1 MTAREALL
9 EAAQAL
15 LWERGFSAMSPRD
28 VLRRSGAG
36 QGSFY
41 HFFEGKEALAAE
53 AMQAVA
59 EEVSKR
65 VELTCGTGTG
75 NGFDRIERFLSGD
88 RDALRGCQ
96 LGRLA
101 QEPELPE
108 RIRQSVAA
116 GLGRLHST
124 LECAVHDAQSEGAL
138 PTELDARALAECLI
152 AVVQGGYVLS
162 RAHGSA
168 AHMNR
173 VTGVLLSVLAHL
185 MPAPAQPKQKAR
197 TKSRRSSSSKRRTR
211 KEHNAPPKSRL

>member
-1 MTAREALL
+1 MPAREALL

-53 AMQAVA
+53 AMRAVA
-59 EEVSKR
+59 EEVSTR

-75 NGFDRIERFLSGD
+75 SGLERIERFLLGD
-88 RDALRGCQ
+88 RDALRGCR

-108 RIRQSVAA
+108 SLRESVAA
-116 GLGRLHST
+116 GLKRLHSV
-124 LECAVHDAQSEGAL
+124 LEDAVHDAQREGTLSA
-138 PTELDARALAECLI
+138 ELDARALAECLI

-162 RAHGSA
+162 RAHRSA

-173 VTGVLLSVLAHL
+173 VTGVLLSLL
-185 MPAPAQPKQKAR
+185 TPNKGQGS
-197 TKSRRSSSSKRRTR
+197 SRSKRRTR
-211 KEHNAPPKSRL
+211 KEPHAPPKSRV

>member
-1 MTAREALL
+1 MPARDALL

-65 VELTCGTGTG
+65 VELTCGAGTG
-75 NGFDRIERFLSGD
+75 SGLERIERFLLSD
-88 RDALRGCQ
+88 REALRGCR

-108 RIRQSVAA
+108 SIRESVAA
-116 GLGRLHST
+116 GLDRLHAV
-124 LECAVHDAQSEGAL
+124 LECAVRDAQSEGAL
-138 PTELDARALAECLI
+138 PHELDARALAECLI

-162 RAHGSA
+162 RAHQSA
-168 AHMNR
+168 ARMKR
-173 VTGVLLSVLAHL
+173 VTGALLSVLTRL
-185 MPAPAQPKQKAR
+185 TPGPAPAEPEGRLTQR
-197 TKSRRSSSSKRRTR
+197 RRSPAKRRTR
-211 KEHNAPPKSRL
+211 KEHHAPPKSRV